1 MLATMFHRV
10 ALVILEGLVVLAFA
24 AIAAAGLGAWRLS
37 DGPISVGF
45 LRPLLDQAVEESLP
59 GYAVELEDVQVVW
72 AGWERGLDI
81 RAVGLRIE
89 SLRGGRVGE
98 FAEAWISLSGEALL
112 RGRIAPAR
120 IRVAGPSLRLERGVD
135 GVVRLAGEAPG
146 PHPLAAAL
154 RPREGGATG
163 HVEAG
168 TLADILV
175 EGAELEFVDHPTRTT
190 WRARDVS
197 IHVSRLQGAT
207 RLDAA
212 MTLVRRER
220 EVRLAATARQLAGD
234 PRTAVELFFSGV
246 APALLADMAG
256 DLVPGAERLAGIDM
270 PLDGSVQVGMDGEG
284 RVLDANF
291 SLSSPGGRLSDPEVL
306 SAPADIA
313 GASAQ
318 LAYEPATRRVRIGAA
333 QILLPGG
340 GMVGFMGEATLDAAG
355 PRLAGR
361 VRIASVPVDALARY
375 WPLPVAPKARS
386 WIVANLSA
394 GIVEE
399 TILDLALEPV
409 PGNPARLASL
419 SGSVAFRGVSVGY
432 IPGMPRVAGVD
443 GSAQLSLARV
453 EVAAH
458 SGGIGGLRVEE
469 ARALLAALD
478 TNAEMADIRIAVR
491 GPLREQ
497 LQLLDHAPLGLMRQV
512 SMNPADFGGEATT
525 RARFAFPL
533 LDGLRVDQVSVSG
546 TAEAKGFSLRRAAL
560 GQDARD
566 GDMSARFDD
575 KGLSATGRLV
585 FGRAPV
591 EVEYA
596 LGFLP
601 SNPVRER
608 IRASGTLPAG
618 ELAALGFDV
627 SPHVEG
633 PLPLA
638 IDYVARRNGA
648 SELKL
653 EAGLERARLSV
664 PEFSWEKPAGVA
676 GSARLDLAIQRGRIQ
691 EIRNLRIAAGDADIA
706 GRVSIGADG
715 RTIQGVDLERLR
727 VGRTNARLAA
737 AREGQG
743 WRVRLTGAALDL
755 SDVET
760 GGPASAPDP
769 ARPRLSV
776 EAQLGRVWLAPD
788 RAITGVS
795 FRGDR
800 GARWERAQVAATG
813 ADRNGRED
821 RFSFELSTEPSGRAR
836 LQGRSANA
844 GATFTALGI
853 TDKVVGG
860 ELEVSGATDMS
871 LPDRPL
877 ALEATVRD
885 YRLVNEPAV
894 ARFLAAALLTGILDT
909 LRGEGLGFDRAEARG
924 LLRDG
929 ELVIREL
936 RTSGPALGIQARGRI
951 DFDGDRIDLE
961 GTIVPAN
968 AINSLFGRI
977 PVVGEI
983 LFGPGLFAARYSLK
997 GPRANPEVAI
1007 NPLSALAPGVLR
1019 NIFGIFEGGG
1029 APPATPFPPA
1039 GSEGR

>member
-10 ALVILEGLVVLAFA
+10 ALVVLEGLVVLAFA

-37 DGPISVGF
+37 DGPVSVVF
-45 LRPLLDQAVEESLP
+45 LRPFLDKAVEESLP
-59 GYAVELEDVQVVW
+59 GYAVELADVQLAW

-81 RAVGLRIE
+81 RAVGLRIDGP
-89 SLRGGRVGE
+89 RGGKVAE
-98 FAEAWISLSGEALL
+98 FAEAWISLSSEALL

-120 IRVAGPSLRLERGVD
+120 IRVSGPSLRLERGDD
-135 GVVRLAGEAPG
+135 GVVRVAGESSGA
-146 PHPLAAAL
+146 HPLAEAL
-154 RPREGGATG
+154 RPREGGAAG
-163 HVEAG
+163 HVEGG
-168 TLADILV
+168 TLVDILV
-175 EGAELEFVDHPTRTT
+175 DGAELEFVDLPSRTV
-190 WRARDVS
+190 WRARDAS

-220 EVRLAATARQLAGD
+220 EVLLSASARQVEGD
-234 PRTAVELFFSGV
+234 PRTSVEVFFSGV
-246 APALLADMAG
+246 APALVADLAA

-270 PLDGSVQVGMDGEG
+270 PLDGSFAIGIDGAG
-284 RVLDANF
+284 KVLDATL
-291 SLSSPGGRLSDPEVL
+291 SLSSPGGRLSDPTL
-306 SAPADIA
+306 FASPADIA
-313 GASAQ
+313 GASAR
-318 LAYEPATRRVRIGAA
+318 LSYAPATRRIRIDGA
-333 QILLPGG
+333 QLLLPGG
-340 GMVGFMGEATLDAAG
+340 GLVAFSGEGALDEPG
-355 PRLAGR
+355 PRLSGQ
-361 VRIASVPVDALARY
+361 VRIASVPVDAVARY
-375 WPLPVAPKARS
+375 WPLPIAPKARR
-386 WIVANLSA
+386 WIVANLSS
-394 GIVEE
+394 GIVDE
-399 TILDLALEPV
+399 TILDLALEPA
-409 PGNPARLASL
+409 PGDPARLRSF

-443 GSAQLSLARV
+443 GRAILSLPRV
-453 EVAAH
+453 EVSTH
-458 SGGIGGLRVEE
+458 SGSVGGLRVEE
-469 ARALLAALD
+469 ARALLTALD
-478 TNAEMADIRIAVR
+478 TDVEMADIRVSVR

-497 LQLLDHAPLGLMRQV
+497 LQLLDHQPLGLMRQV
-512 SMNPADFGGEATT
+512 GMNPADFGGEGTT

-533 LDGLRVDQVSVSG
+533 VESLKVEQVAVSG

-566 GDMSARFDD
+566 GDISARFDD
-575 KGLSATGRLV
+575 KGLSAAGRLV
-585 FGRAPV
+585 FGRTPV
-591 EVEYA
+591 EVDYA
-596 LGFLP
+596 LGFQP

-618 ELAALGFDV
+618 ELAILGFDV

-638 IDYVARRNGA
+638 IEFVARRNGA
-648 SELKL
+648 SELRL

-676 GSARLDLAIQRGRIQ
+676 GSARLELAILRGRIQ
-691 EIRNLRIAAGDADIA
+691 EIRNLRIAAGDADIS

-755 SDVET
+755 SEVET

-769 ARPRLSV
+769 ARPRLSI

-813 ADRNGRED
+813 ADRHGRED
-821 RFSFELSTEPSGRAR
+821 RFSFELSTDPSGRAR

-877 ALEATVRD
+877 ALEAKVRD
-885 YRLVNEPAV
+885 YRLVDEPAV

-929 ELVIREL
+929 ELEIRDL

-951 DFDGDRIDLE
+951 DLDGDRIDLE

-997 GPRANPEVAI
+997 GPRASPEVAI

-1019 NIFGIFEGGG
+1019 NIFGIFEGG
-1029 APPATPFPPA
+1029 APPAAQGPPA